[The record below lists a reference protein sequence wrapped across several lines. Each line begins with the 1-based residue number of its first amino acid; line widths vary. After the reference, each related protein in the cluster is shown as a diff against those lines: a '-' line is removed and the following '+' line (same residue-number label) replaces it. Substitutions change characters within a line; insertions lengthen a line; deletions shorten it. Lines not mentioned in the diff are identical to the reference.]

1 MNKPES
7 AALIKRRLLL
17 LQEIAKAAD
26 EITRIDKELRTI
38 SGDDIDGNR

>member
-1 MNKPES
+1 MNQQQQTLSE
-7 AALIKRRLLL
+7 RRLLL

-38 SGDDIDGNR
+38 SGDAIDGKR

>member
-1 MNKPES
+1 MTES
-7 AALIKRRLLL
+7 ETLTKRRLFLL
-17 LQEIAKAAD
+17 NQIAKAAD

>member
-1 MNKPES
+1 MNHQQQTLSE
-7 AALIKRRLLL
+7 RRLSL

-38 SGDDIDGNR
+38 SGDATYGE